1 MSFPKS
7 CSFSSVAMDN
17 LYGEA
22 GEAGEEDIPVANFY
36 FYFDFA
42 AQLEQSATSIL
53 SVLPKLVVS
62 GSRQNPEKK

>member
-22 GEAGEEDIPVANFY
+22 GEAGEEDIPVTGFH
-36 FYFDFA
+36 FDFDFA
-42 AQLEQSATSIL
+42 AL
-53 SVLPKLVVS
+53 
-62 GSRQNPEKK
+62 